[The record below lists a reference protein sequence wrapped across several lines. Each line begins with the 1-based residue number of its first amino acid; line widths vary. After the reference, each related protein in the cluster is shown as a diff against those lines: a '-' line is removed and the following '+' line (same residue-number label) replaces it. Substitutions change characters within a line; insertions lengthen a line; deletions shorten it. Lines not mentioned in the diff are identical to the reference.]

1 MLKLARSAL
10 LLGPLLLASAGA
22 AAANPAIIGN
32 ANDSR
37 CREALS
43 MATAAFRSESPS
55 LLWPIP
61 QPSHPSTRIILRQNV
76 EDISGGSAIE
86 ADPAEFTELRQSP
99 SESPSV
105 TTYWGKDVSAG
116 KRLVV
121 VDQPHGWRGDWY
133 SVYLLR
139 PDHTPE
145 FLAKQL
151 EIEQASGEASLE
163 EALPENKWNPPL
175 VMLDTAERLSWL
187 IDRVAGHNIMA
198 DWRVL
203 LVTSNGLTSPCRI
216 SFGNSARAGLA
227 GLPPAVRKLAA
238 ALNEA
243 LGPGNNEGTLH
254 PTASIRLN
262 VKEGWANAALRP
274 WAFSVEPYNTREDVL
289 QGLAAWSKGSRQ
301 RSALLRRIEA
311 SYPAA
316 ERDLES
322 YYAAQFNGGR
332 ISPRERS
339 RQVLDHMFRSYF
351 VFSRSGD

>member
-1 MLKLARSAL
+1 MLNLTRFAL

-22 AAANPAIIGN
+22 AAANPVIIGN

-43 MATAAFRSESPS
+43 MATAAFRSRSPS

-61 QPSHPSTRIILRQNV
+61 QPSHPSTKIILRQSV

-86 ADPAEFTELRQSP
+86 ADPAAFSELRQSP
-99 SESPSV
+99 RESSSV
-105 TTYWGKDVSAG
+105 TIYWGKDVSAG

-121 VDQPHGWRGDWY
+121 IDQPHGWRGDWY

-139 PDHTPE
+139 SDHTPE
-145 FLAKQL
+145 LLAKQL
-151 EIEQASGEASLE
+151 ENEQTGGGASLE

-175 VMLDTAERLSWL
+175 IMLDTAEKVSWL
-187 IDRVAGHNIMA
+187 IDRGEVYDIMA
-198 DWRVL
+198 DWRVH

-216 SFGNSARAGLA
+216 SFGNSERAGLA
-227 GLPPAVRKLAA
+227 GLPLGVRKLAA
-238 ALNEA
+238 ALDEA

-262 VKEGWANAALRP
+262 VREGWANAALRP
-274 WAFSVEPYNTREDVL
+274 WAFSVEPYNTRADVL

-301 RSALLRRIEA
+301 RTALLKRIERG
-311 SYPAA
+311 YTAA
-316 ERDLES
+316 ERDLAS
-322 YYAAQFNGGR
+322 YYAAQFNDGP

-351 VFSRSGD
+351 VFSNSGD